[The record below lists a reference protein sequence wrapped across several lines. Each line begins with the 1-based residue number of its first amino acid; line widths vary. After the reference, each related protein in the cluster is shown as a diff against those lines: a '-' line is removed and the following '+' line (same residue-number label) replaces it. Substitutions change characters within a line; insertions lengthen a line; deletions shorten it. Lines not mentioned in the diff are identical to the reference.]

1 MLDTLSLFPYESHT
15 LTKAMHA
22 HGINIRHL
30 GVLAQ
35 ETKLPHVRHLMLCE
49 MIARTAKDILKEN
62 QR

>member
-1 MLDTLSLFPYESHT
+1 
-15 LTKAMHA
+15 MHA

-30 GVLAQ
+30 GLLAQ

-49 MIARTAKDILKEN
+49 MIARTAKDILNEN